1 MRWNDGRNRAGILLV
16 LCRLSFLMLL
26 TLKIIEEATL
36 ENMSDKVLG
45 THFFNIVLQ
54 AFEHTI
60 CAFNQR
66 SNSRGVKLNGV
77 SMTEKMTKG

>member
-36 ENMSDKVLG
+36 ENMSDKVLVENDFIFLVVNDFTDEIMPG
-45 THFFNIVLQ
+45 LLP
-54 AFEHTI
+54 
-60 CAFNQR
+60 
-66 SNSRGVKLNGV
+66 S
-77 SMTEKMTKG
+77 